1 MLSVEPR
8 RVAVVTG
15 AASGIGA
22 AVATSLRGAGFLVS
36 GLDLVESDTDLS
48 CVVDVADQASVEV
61 ALARAAAVLG
71 PVGTVVSVAGYYE
84 MLPFAE
90 ITPEAWQ
97 RMLRVHLGG
106 LTNLVRATLAGM
118 VERGEGTIVAITSEL
133 AIGGGSEDA
142 HYAAAKGA
150 IIGFVRSL
158 AAEVAPRGVRVNAV
172 APGPCDTPLLAPN
185 SPWRDPS
192 YLATLPTGRLASPEE
207 IAATVQFLVD
217 EGSFVVGEVISVNSG
232 AVI

>member
-1 MLSVEPR
+1 MLSEEPR

-22 AVATSLRGAGFLVS
+22 AVATSLRRAGFLVS
-36 GLDLVESDTDLS
+36 GLDLVASDTDLP
-48 CVVDVADQASVEV
+48 CLVDMADKSSVEV
-61 ALARAAAVLG
+61 AIARTEAALG
-71 PVGTVVSVAGYYE
+71 PISAIVSAAGYYE
-84 MLPFAE
+84 MLPFSE
-90 ITPEAWQ
+90 ITPEAWR

-158 AAEVAPRGVRVNAV
+158 AAEVAPQGVRVNAV
-172 APGPCDTPLLAPN
+172 APGPCDTPLLAPD
-185 SPWRDPS
+185 SSWRDPA
-192 YLATLPTGRLASPEE
+192 YLATLPAGRLASPEE
-207 IAATVQFLVD
+207 IAAAVQFLVD
-217 EGSFVVGEVISVNSG
+217 DGSFVVGEVISVNSG